1 MTSANSG
8 CPKRNIEPKPR
19 MIQLFNIKTLKFNV
33 LLHYDNNS
41 CKYHKPGVLKNHEE
55 QAEAAI

>member
-19 MIQLFNIKTLKFNV
+19 MIKTLKFNV
-33 LLHYDNNS
+33 LVHYDNNS